1 MVFEPK
7 KITASEAYRQ
17 TKIGYKE
24 NCLRE
29 LNQAYEIIENAANQ
43 GISKLSLYYHDFVMA
58 NKIFA
63 ELTSQGYRTCL
74 TYDDTHDDTYDD
86 ERWKLEVSWS
96 ILDLDPNKK
105 YILPMDDTD
114 IVAPYCSEKA
124 YAYKHDD
131 GYWDIER
138 FYGEWDGR
146 PTYIIVT
153 AKDIEEA
160 PDWVRAIEPV
170 EVEE

>member
-1 MVFEPK
+1 MVFEYK
-7 KITASEAYRQ
+7 KITAREACRQ

-24 NCLRE
+24 NCLRK
-29 LNQAYEIIENAANQ
+29 LNQAYESIENAANQ

-63 ELTSQGYRTCL
+63 ELTSQGYCTDL
-74 TYDDTHDDTYDD
+74 TYDD

-96 ILDLDPNKK
+96 IFDVDPDKK
-105 YILPMDDTD
+105 YILPLDEALSFGGSTFYTFVNDGVWTID
-114 IVAPYCSEKA
+114 IALNNKKA
-124 YAYKHDD
+124 
-131 GYWDIER
+131 IER
-138 FYGEWDGR
+138 GY
-146 PTYIIVT
+146 TAT